1 MLRTQ
6 AARKAP
12 RCRQPCSAQT
22 SDPLVSITAR
32 CQLQSLTDKKK
43 KKRERASTS
52 TMPLYILS
60 ACRPAD
66 MTFAVDPA
74 QAGTRMRGIARLAPS
89 AAVLLLQVSLNP
101 YSPSPLV
108 QPSAIQEIE
117 ILEQKAVVRRREKKV
132 LFSAVLRTSV
142 SAPPS
147 RAAGGSHR
155 AAPAHPFALP
165 SDHLPPESQTRA
177 DLLEDGSPLRSQV

>member
-1 MLRTQ
+1 
-6 AARKAP
+6 
-12 RCRQPCSAQT
+12 
-22 SDPLVSITAR
+22 
-32 CQLQSLTDKKK
+32 
-43 KKRERASTS
+43 
-52 TMPLYILS
+52 MPLYILS

-117 ILEQKAVVRRREKKV
+117 ILEQKAVVRRREKKSC
-132 LFSAVLRTSV
+132 SALS
-142 SAPPS
+142 SAPASP
-147 RAAGGSHR
+147 RPPPVLLGVRIAQLR
-155 AAPAHPFALP
+155 LI
-165 SDHLPPESQTRA
+165 HLPCRLIISLLNPRPEQTSSKMARLSA
-177 DLLEDGSPLRSQV
+177 PKFKQ